1 LKEYERLMRRM
12 PAKVLEAYEVY
23 QVTKNLA
30 KTAEIVGVH
39 RNTIGKWRKKYEW
52 DKIEELRVKE
62 LMETDKDLI
71 EALRKQQMEVVNML
85 LERAREEIEMG
96 ILKIKDVNDLLKA
109 LKYQRELAGDNVDES
124 PDVNV
129 MFAIAEL
136 HQTINERRRALL
148 YNDGGKDGGD

>member
-1 LKEYERLMRRM
+1 MRRM

-23 QVTKNLA
+23 QVTKSLA
-30 KTAEIVGVH
+30 KTAEVVGVH
-39 RNTIGKWRKKYEW
+39 RNTIGRWRKQYEW
-52 DKIEELRVKE
+52 DRIEELRVKE

-148 YNDGGKDGGD
+148 YNDSGKDGGD